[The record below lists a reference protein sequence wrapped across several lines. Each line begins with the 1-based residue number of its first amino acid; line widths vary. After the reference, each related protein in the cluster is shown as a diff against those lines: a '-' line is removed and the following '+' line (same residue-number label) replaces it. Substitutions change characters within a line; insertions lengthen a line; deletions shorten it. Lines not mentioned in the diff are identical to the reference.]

1 MRKINGRQQDW
12 QAIKKTTD
20 KPIITI
26 ITSTFKAKEALHW
39 TYESIK
45 NQTYPYI
52 QWIIVDG
59 ASTDGTVEL
68 LEQYSDVIDVWF
80 SEPDTGI
87 YDAWNKAL
95 AYVQGDWVQFLGAG
109 DELYEKDTLKK
120 ASVYL
125 KDAYPKY
132 ELVYGQVRFIS
143 EKLRKELYVS
153 GSPWTDY
160 IGCWEGNRPKL
171 PVQTAI
177 FHHSSIFSKNL
188 RFDTSFKITSD
199 CHLLLRVLKENN
211 QMKYLDCI
219 ITNMTFG
226 GISSSVKGGMEMYYE
241 TNRANYELNI
251 KPPKTVCFKNYLRH
265 IFTKLVTKVIGEKQY
280 GKLIDF
286 TKTLRGKPKVFTVE

>member
-26 ITSTFKAKEALHW
+26 ITSTFKAKEALRW

-80 SEPDTGI
+80 SESDTGI

-95 AYVQGDWVQFLGAG
+95 EYIQGDWVQFLGAG
-109 DELYEKDTLKK
+109 DELYEKDTLEK

-132 ELVYGQVRFIS
+132 ELVYGQVYHIS
-143 EKLRKELYVS
+143 ATSRELAYIS
-153 GSPWTDY
+153 GEPWANY
-160 IGCWEGNRPKL
+160 KNKWHANL
-171 PVQTAI
+171 PALPPHQGVFQ
-177 FHHSSIFSKNL
+177 HSSVFKNIH
-188 RFDTSFKITSD
+188 FDTRFRILAD
-199 CHLLLRVLKENN
+199 MHLLLQL
-211 QMKYLDCI
+211 LDKDFLYI
-219 ITNMTFG
+219 SQVVSLMPLG
-226 GISSSVKGGMEMYYE
+226 GVSNTVKGGQKCYEEVEVINEM
-241 TNRANYELNI
+241 LGI
-251 KPPKTVCFKNYLRH
+251 QVPILPKTKAFLRYY
-265 IFTKLVTKVIGEKQY
+265 FTKNALKIMSEENYGRMIDMIKV
-280 GKLIDF
+280 
-286 TKTLRGKPKVFTVE
+286 LRGKPKVFTV

>member
-1 MRKINGRQQDW
+1 MRKINGRRQDW

-39 TYESIK
+39 TYDSIK

-52 QWIIVDG
+52 QWIVVDG

-95 AYVQGDWVQFLGAG
+95 EYIQGDWVQFLGAG
-109 DELYEKDTLKK
+109 DELYEKDTLEK

-125 KDAYPKY
+125 KDAYPEY
-132 ELVYGQVRFIS
+132 ELVYGKLMYIS
-143 EKLRKELYVS
+143 QNLRQDLFVTGDEWSTYQNQ
-153 GSPWTDY
+153 
-160 IGCWEGNRPKL
+160 WEINRPKL
-171 PVQTAI
+171 PEHPSVY
-177 FHHSSIFSKNL
+177 HHSTLFKTNK
-188 RFDTSFKITSD
+188 FEAKFKIVADS
-199 CHLLLRVLKENN
+199 HFLM
-211 QMKYLDCI
+211 QQLDKGFMYMPI
-219 ITNMTFG
+219 IVDKMPKG
-226 GISSSVKGGMEMYYE
+226 GISSSPKGGVICYE
-241 TNRANYELNI
+241 ELKESLEVLKIETPLSVKI
-251 KPPKTVCFKNYLRH
+251 KSFLRYQ
-265 IFTKLVTKVIGEKQY
+265 FTKNMLKFMSEKQY

-286 TKTLRGKPKVFTVE
+286 TKTLRGKPKVFTV